1 MEKNLL
7 PIRQQALEFVRSGR
21 WQQLPKAAQRDCQQ
35 FLSRLLK
42 DVLASER
49 NDDDD
54 ERENQ

>member
-1 MEKNLL
+1 METNLL
-7 PIRQQALEFVRSGR
+7 PIRQQALAFVRSGR
-21 WQQLPKAAQRDCQQ
+21 WQQLPKAAQHDCQQ

-49 NDDDD
+49 NDDD